1 MRPVAIAA
9 DLNLNLNT
17 EFEAHNENAIV
28 VGAGCILASRYCNF
42 VDLENLFSQHL
53 TSFSPL
59 HIQIQC
65 RTWEDDLKKQ
75 PWNKVLPTEMLE
87 RWQTESR
94 RNAEFLWQTPFK
106 SFFILLVVYLFENEG
121 QAWLERT

>member
-28 VGAGCILASRYCNF
+28 VGVGCILASQYCNF

-65 RTWEDDLKKQ
+65 R
-75 PWNKVLPTEMLE
+75 
-87 RWQTESR
+87 
-94 RNAEFLWQTPFK
+94 
-106 SFFILLVVYLFENEG
+106 
-121 QAWLERT
+121 